1 MFTHKFASNME
12 GLNHDV
18 IVGDG
23 AIGEEERCD
32 LHCAMQITW
41 HIILQSIDFIV
52 EKRWLPCFRSL
63 QITIMIVYFLINPTA
78 FLIYVFN
85 FLFWYNDLNNLFQIS
100 VIVMVTEKVV
110 QSTSGNSNL
119 RLTESNF
126 HFPSDR
132 LLYNFTLDNSNS
144 W

>member
-1 MFTHKFASNME
+1 M
-12 GLNHDV
+12 V
-18 IVGDG
+18 
-23 AIGEEERCD
+23 
-32 LHCAMQITW
+32 
-41 HIILQSIDFIV
+41 
-52 EKRWLPCFRSL
+52 
-63 QITIMIVYFLINPTA
+63 

-85 FLFWYNDLNNLFQIS
+85 FLFWYNNLNNFQIS
-100 VIVMVTEKVV
+100 VIVIVTEKVV

>member
-1 MFTHKFASNME
+1 
-12 GLNHDV
+12 
-18 IVGDG
+18 
-23 AIGEEERCD
+23 
-32 LHCAMQITW
+32 
-41 HIILQSIDFIV
+41 
-52 EKRWLPCFRSL
+52 
-63 QITIMIVYFLINPTA
+63 MIVYFLINPITDTMA

-100 VIVMVTEKVV
+100 VIIIVTEKVV

-119 RLTESNF
+119 RLTESNL

>member
-1 MFTHKFASNME
+1 M
-12 GLNHDV
+12 
-18 IVGDG
+18 
-23 AIGEEERCD
+23 
-32 LHCAMQITW
+32 
-41 HIILQSIDFIV
+41 
-52 EKRWLPCFRSL
+52 
-63 QITIMIVYFLINPTA
+63 A

-85 FLFWYNDLNNLFQIS
+85 LLFWYNDLNNLFQIS
-100 VIVMVTEKVV
+100 VIVIVTEKVV

-119 RLTESNF
+119 WLTESNF